1 MLWQKCHED
10 NICSAPRLINKR
22 TEFFPLL
29 KKRTEISWRFRVCI
43 PIINQNFGDTRD
55 LIQILSLRL
64 RKNFNSRL
72 KQDTRRFRDLK
83 GRKFYGEGVKKQEKN
98 WILLTSAWSLVNRE
112 SLGKI
117 SFLPEQVST
126 GELCA

>member
-1 MLWQKCHED
+1 MKFQMLWQKCHED
-10 NICSAPRLINKR
+10 NICSAPSLINKR

-98 WILLTSAWSLVNRE
+98 WILLTSA
-112 SLGKI
+112 
-117 SFLPEQVST
+117 
-126 GELCA
+126 